1 MRGAFGR
8 QTGTAPPNSGPRA
21 KTPTAPPRRR
31 PGTWPGIDHDFEDD
45 DELELFEDYED
56 GTSATPGFFRHAAW
70 TLPARCG
77 TPFRGMPDHGY
88 CNACADAIEA
98 GHPVD

>member
-1 MRGAFGR
+1 MAM
-8 QTGTAPPNSGPRA
+8 
-21 KTPTAPPRRR
+21 
-31 PGTWPGIDHDFEDD
+31 DDDDFEDD

-56 GTSATPGFFRHAAW
+56 GDIGY
-70 TLPARCG
+70 ARFLQARGVDLTCAGCG

-88 CNACADAIEA
+88 CKACADAIEA

>member
-1 MRGAFGR
+1 MA
-8 QTGTAPPNSGPRA
+8 
-21 KTPTAPPRRR
+21 
-31 PGTWPGIDHDFEDD
+31 IDDDDFEDD

-56 GTSATPGFFRHAAW
+56 GEIGYVRFLQAHGVERTC
-70 TLPARCG
+70 ARCG
-77 TPFRGMPDHGY
+77 TPFRGMPDHGH